1 MNVKKKLKDLFNIV
15 DGIWVKFDSIVQKIA
30 NLECRMDELIH
41 PPLNEPPVP
50 DYGDDPRPT
59 GLLNEPLPNYEQNMY
74 EATRLFGEPKSVEF
88 LREAIRTGWPPVDM
102 STFNLSFKQ
111 GFEAGMLYLNLCRRP
126 NEYGPILILKDNMPN
141 VGEIANSMGYKVLI
155 NKRTK
160 EHEVV
165 SFHLREQ

>member
-74 EATRLFGEPKSVEF
+74 EAIRLFGRDSQCTF
-88 LREAIRTGWPPVDM
+88 PPLDL
-102 STFNLSFKQ
+102 STFNESFKQ
-111 GFEAGMLYLNLCRRP
+111 GFEAGMLYLNLLSRP
-126 NEYGPILILKDNMPN
+126 LSYGPMQIQRKN
-141 VGEIANSMGYKVLI
+141 VINITDIATQFGYLVTQ
-155 NKRTK
+155 TK
-160 EHEVV
+160 PKGNDHTHVTM